1 MSLHLLNG
9 HRARPLASIA
19 VSIAIALGVTS
30 AFGQQTAWKPEKKV
44 EIIVGVAPGGAM
56 DRTARLSEESLES
69 AKLIPSESIVLN
81 RAGGGHAVALAYLAQ
96 KRGDPHYI
104 QMVNTLLLTNN
115 LMGRSQIRHSDYT
128 PIATLFEEPM
138 AFAVRTGSDIKDA
151 NDLLA
156 RLKKDPG
163 SVSFSVSS
171 GIGTANHV
179 AVIKLGKAAG
189 IDIRKLK
196 TISFNS
202 SSEGT
207 TAALGGHIDVTV
219 TPPAPLMQF
228 VEANQLRFIAFAT
241 DERVPGVLAA
251 VPTWKELGVDATVS
265 AWRAVIA
272 PPGLKP
278 EHIRFWEDAFA
289 TMINSD
295 DFKAEAEKE
304 SLTAKYLNSAQT
316 GDFLQKQEDTYRNYL
331 KDIGAKPQ

>member
-1 MSLHLLNG
+1 M
-9 HRARPLASIA
+9 PLAGM
-19 VSIAIALGVTS
+19 AIVAAF
-30 AFGQQTAWKPEKKV
+30 AFGASSAYGQQAAWNPQKKV

-56 DRTARLSEESLES
+56 DRTARLAKESLE
-69 AKLIPSESIVLN
+69 AGKLIPSDSIVLN
-81 RAGGGHAVALAYLAQ
+81 RAGGGHAVALTYLAQ

-189 IDIRKLK
+189 IDIRKLR
-196 TISFNS
+196 TVSFNS

-241 DERVPGVLAA
+241 DERVPGVLAS
-251 VPTWKELGVDATVS
+251 VPTWKELGIDATVS

-272 PPGLKP
+272 PPGITP
-278 EHIRFWEDAFA
+278 EQIRFWEGAFA
-289 TMINSD
+289 TMIDSD
-295 DFKAEAEKE
+295 NFKAEAEKE

-316 GDFLQKQEDTYRNYL
+316 GAFLQDQENAYRDYL
-331 KDIGAKPQ
+331 SDIGSKP

>member
-1 MSLHLLNG
+1 MFLHALSD
-9 HRARPLASIA
+9 HRIAHQMGIVIVAALALA
-19 VSIAIALGVTS
+19 ATS
-30 AFGQQTAWKPEKKV
+30 AQAQQTSWKPEKKV

-56 DRTARLSEESLES
+56 DRTARLAEELLE
-69 AKLIPSESIVLN
+69 ADKLIPGDSIVLN
-81 RAGGGHAVALAYLAQ
+81 RAGGGHAVALSYLAQ
-96 KRGDPHYI
+96 KQGDPHYV

-138 AFAVRTGSDIKDA
+138 AFAVRAGSDIKDA
-151 NDLLA
+151 KDLLA

-163 SVSFSVSS
+163 SLSFSVAS

-189 IDIRKLK
+189 VDIRKLK
-196 TISFNS
+196 TVSFNS

-207 TAALGGHIDVTV
+207 TAVLGGHIDVTV

-228 VEANQLRFIAFAT
+228 VEAKQLRFVAFAT
-241 DERVPGVLAA
+241 EERVPGIFAD

-272 PPGLKP
+272 PPNLKP
-278 EHIRFWEDAFA
+278 EHIRFWEEAFGK
-289 TMINSD
+289 MIRSD
-295 DFKAEAEKE
+295 GFKAEAEKE

-316 GDFLQKQEDTYRNYL
+316 GAFLQAQEDAYRDYL
-331 KDIGAKPQ
+331 NDIGAKK

>member
-1 MSLHLLNG
+1 MSLHLLNA
-9 HRARPLASIA
+9 HRAMRLTGVAILAA
-19 VSIAIALGVTS
+19 LALGATS
-30 AFGQQTAWKPEKKV
+30 AYAQQTSWKPEKKV

-56 DRTARLSEESLES
+56 DRTARLSEESLK
-69 AKLIPSESIVLN
+69 AGRFIPSDSIVLN

-96 KRGDPHYI
+96 KRGDPHYV

-163 SVSFSVSS
+163 SVTFSVSS

-189 IDIRKLK
+189 VDIRKLK

-207 TAALGGHIDVTV
+207 AAALGGHIDVTV
-219 TPPAPLMQF
+219 TPPAPLLQF
-228 VEANQLRFIAFAT
+228 VEAKQLRFVAFAT
-241 DERVPGVLAA
+241 DERVPGVFAD

-289 TMINSD
+289 TMIASD
-295 DFKAEAEKE
+295 GFKAEAEKE
-304 SLTAKYLNSAQT
+304 FLTAKYLNSAQT
-316 GDFLQKQEDTYRNYL
+316 GAFLQEQEDTYRDYL
-331 KDIGAKPQ
+331 NAIGTKP